1 MFATLARSWR
11 YAVTSY
17 GMVWSNKRLL
27 LFPIISGIAALL
39 VLASFAVPLHNAWN
53 VAEGA
58 ENDAVPVVFWIVL
71 FCYYVVSFFVIVFFN
86 SALVVCAMR
95 SIQNQ
100 PVSVS
105 EGLREAA
112 KRWYAILGWAVV
124 SAVVGVVLRML
135 ESNDKIGHFV
145 AALLG
150 TAWTALTFFVVPVI
164 VLEHCGPITAVKRS
178 GSTLKA
184 TWGTALTGN
193 FSLGLI
199 AILLFLPVALVA
211 GVVLW
216 LGFSMGNQAGMVLGI
231 GGAAILVLGFACLN
245 SAAGTVFKA
254 LLFTY
259 ATGKSLP
266 AAVTATGFDPE
277 HAFKDA

>member
-17 GMVWSNKRLL
+17 GMVWANKSLL
-27 LFPIISGIAALL
+27 VFPIISGIAALL
-39 VLASFAVPLHNAWN
+39 VLASFAFPLQHTFTMP
-53 VAEGA
+53 EGA
-58 ENDAVPVVFWIVL
+58 ENDAIPVAFWIVL

-95 SIQNQ
+95 VIQNQ
-100 PVSVS
+100 PVSIS
-105 EGLREAA
+105 EGLSEAA

-135 ESNDKIGHFV
+135 ESNDKIGRIV

-150 TAWTALTFFVVPVI
+150 TAWTALTFFVIPVI
-164 VLEHCGPITAVKRS
+164 VLEHCGPINAVKRS
-178 GSTLKA
+178 GSTLKN

-193 FSLGLI
+193 CSLGLI
-199 AILLFLPVALVA
+199 AFLLFLPVALVA
-211 GVVLW
+211 GIVLW
-216 LGFSMGNQAGMVLGI
+216 LGFSMDSQAGLVLGI

-245 SAAGTVFKA
+245 SAASTIFKA
-254 LLFTY
+254 LLYTY

-266 AAVTATGFDPE
+266 ATVTAAGFDPE
-277 HAFKDA
+277 LAFKDA

>member
-1 MFATLARSWR
+1 MFSTLTRSWR

-27 LFPIISGIAALL
+27 LFPIVSGIAALL
-39 VLASFAVPLHNAWN
+39 VLASFAFPLHQTFISP
-53 VAEGA
+53 EGS
-58 ENDAVPVVFWIVL
+58 ESETVPVAFWIVL
-71 FCYYVVSFFVIVFFN
+71 FCYYVVSYFVIVFFN

-95 SIQNQ
+95 AIQNQ
-100 PVSVS
+100 PVSVG
-105 EGLREAA
+105 EGLAEAG
-112 KRWYAILGWAVV
+112 KRWHAILGWAMV
-124 SAVVGVVLRML
+124 SAVVGVVLNML
-135 ESNDKIGHFV
+135 ESNEKIGRFV

-164 VLEHCGPITAVKRS
+164 VLERSGPMAAIKRS
-178 GSTLKA
+178 GSTLKE

-199 AILLFLPVALVA
+199 AFLLFLPVAVVA
-211 GVVLW
+211 GIILW
-216 LGFSMGNQAGMVLGI
+216 AGFSMGSPAGMALGI
-231 GGAAILVLGFACLN
+231 GGAGILVIGYACLS
-245 SAAGTVFKA
+245 SAASTVFKA

-266 AAVTATGFDPE
+266 ARVTASGFDPE
-277 HAFKDA
+277 NAFKDA